1 MKHPNAKNGPSN
13 KEAIDKEKIITI
25 FIFLL
30 YANILFHSSKQ
41 SALKRSRFIQIQ
53 KQFSNSF
60 RNFYSSGFS
69 F

>member
-41 SALKRSRFIQIQ
+41 SALKRSRFIQ

-60 RNFYSSGFS
+60 RNFYCSGFS